1 MASTDLRSTRVTRG
15 ARQAPARAY
24 LRAVGMTDADFGR
37 PQVGIANSWNE
48 LTPCNLPLRGLAE
61 AAKQGVR
68 AGGAF
73 PMEFGTVTVS
83 DGVAMGHEGMRAS
96 LVSREVIADS
106 VEAVPGHRAGLR
118 RRGGRD
124 GLCPAAPCASR

>member
-1 MASTDLRSTRVTRG
+1 MVETDLRSARVTRG
-15 ARQAPARAY
+15 PRQAPARAY

-37 PQVGIANSWNE
+37 PQVGVANAWNE

-73 PMEFGTVTVS
+73 PMEFGTITVS
-83 DGVAMGHEGMRAS
+83 DGSPWAMKGCARRWCRA
-96 LVSREVIADS
+96 R
-106 VEAVPGHRAGLR
+106 
-118 RRGGRD
+118 
-124 GLCPAAPCASR
+124 